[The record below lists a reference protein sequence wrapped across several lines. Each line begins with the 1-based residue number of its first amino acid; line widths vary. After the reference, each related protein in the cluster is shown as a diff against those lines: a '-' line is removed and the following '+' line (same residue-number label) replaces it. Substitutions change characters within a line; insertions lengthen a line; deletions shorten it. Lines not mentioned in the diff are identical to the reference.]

1 MTRMTRIR
9 KMCVQIRV
17 VRGQTLS
24 HETRILKTS
33 VKSVK
38 SVVEIL
44 WFPCSYAPQ
53 KRLFDHG

>member
-24 HETRILKTS
+24 HETRILKNIR
-33 VKSVK
+33 
-38 SVVEIL
+38 EI
-44 WFPCSYAPQ
+44 
-53 KRLFDHG
+53 REIRG

>member
-24 HETRILKTS
+24 RETRILKNIR
-33 VKSVK
+33 
-38 SVVEIL
+38 EI
-44 WFPCSYAPQ
+44 
-53 KRLFDHG
+53 REIRG